1 MKTCMGSEMR
11 EPHPRFWHSASS
23 VQGKV
28 YVRGGSTPQ
37 FDTDEGKRELAA
49 TIEEYD
55 PINQVW
61 HQLKTT
67 GAFHPGLSA
76 VACTAFGDYLY
87 AYGGSDGSELYAVL
101 SELNIK
107 TLVWRQLSIEALDGP
122 MRKDAGGIVYFDTNK
137 LVVIGGYADPCGRIQ
152 QGSTFVVNEY
162 FNDGS
167 GWTNEF
173 HVFDIVKGELVSKYK
188 LAPSTIP

>member
-1 MKTCMGSEMR
+1 MAMR
-11 EPHPRFWHSASS
+11 EPHPRFWHSAVS
-23 VQGKV
+23 VQGKI

-37 FDTDEGKRELAA
+37 FDTDEGKLELAT

-61 HQLKTT
+61 RQLKTT

-76 VACTAFGDYLY
+76 VACTAVGDYLY
-87 AYGGSDGSELYAVL
+87 AYGGSDGNELYAAL
-101 SELNIK
+101 SKLDIK
-107 TLVWRQLSIEALDGP
+107 TLVWTQLSVEALDGP
-122 MRKDAGGIVYFDTNK
+122 MRKDASGIVIFDTNK
-137 LVVIGGYADPCGRIQ
+137 LAVIGGYADPCDRIQ
-152 QGSTFVVNEY
+152 HGSTFVVNEY

-173 HVFDIVKGELVSKYK
+173 HVFNIMKGELRLS
-188 LAPSTIP
+188 STHITNHCE